1 MIMKLRLIIL
11 GLLLSSFFV
20 SAQQEAQYTQYMY
33 NTANINPAYAGS
45 RGSLSALIMHRT
57 QWVGL
62 EGAPVTNVATISSPL
77 GISQRFGLGV
87 SFVND
92 KLGPS
97 DNNVISVDL
106 SYYVPTSENFK
117 LAFGVKGTA
126 DMFNV
131 DFNKV
136 KLFNPNDNLNRENI
150 DNRFSANVGAG
161 LYWYSDKTYLGV
173 SVPYILENNYYDNDI
188 QYVASEKM
196 HFHVLAGHVFNLSKE
211 LKFKPSVLTKV
222 VQGSPLQ
229 VDLSANFLF
238 FDKLTLGAAYR
249 WSAAVSA
256 MAGFQLSDSWLIGYS
271 YDKETTRLG
280 NFNSGSHEIFL
291 RYELFRKFDKVVSP
305 RFF

>member
-1 MIMKLRLIIL
+1 MKLRLIIL

>member
-1 MIMKLRLIIL
+1 MKLRLIIL

-117 LAFGVKGTA
+117 LAFGVKGTV

-150 DNRFSANVGAG
+150 DNRVSANVGAG

-173 SVPYILENNYYDNDI
+173 SVPYILENHYYDNDI

-196 HFHVLAGHVFNLSKE
+196 HFHVLAGHVFNLGKE
-211 LKFKPSVLTKV
+211 LKFKPSALTKV

-238 FDKLTLGAAYR
+238 FDKFTLGAAYR
-249 WSAAVSA
+249 WSAALSG
-256 MAGFQLSDSWLIGYS
+256 MAGFQLSDSWLIGYA

-291 RYELFRKFDKVVSP
+291 RYELFRKYDKVVSP

>member
-1 MIMKLRLIIL
+1 MKLRLIIL
-11 GLLLSSFFV
+11 GLLLNSFFAI
-20 SAQQEAQYTQYMY
+20 AQQEAQYTQYMY

-126 DMFNV
+126 DIFNV

-173 SVPYILENNYYDNDI
+173 SVPYILENHYYDNDI
-188 QYVASEKM
+188 QYVASERM
-196 HFHVLAGHVFNLSKE
+196 HFHILAGHVFDLSKE
-211 LKFKPSVLTKV
+211 LKFKPSVLSKV
-222 VQGSPLQ
+222 VQGAPLQ

-256 MAGFQLSDSWLIGYS
+256 MAGFQLSDSWMIGYA

>member
-173 SVPYILENNYYDNDI
+173 SVPYILENHYYDNDI
-188 QYVASEKM
+188 QYVASERM
-196 HFHVLAGHVFNLSKE
+196 HFHVLAGHVFDLGRE
-211 LKFKPSVLTKV
+211 LKFKPSVLSKM
-222 VQGSPLQ
+222 VQGAPLQ

-256 MAGFQLSDSWLIGYS
+256 MAGFQLSDSWLIGYA